1 MSGHPRYT
9 EQQVIDALTQAKG
22 LRAPA
27 AAALHCSR
35 HTIGNYIERCPA
47 VRAAYEDALE
57 GTLDLAQSKLIDL
70 VEKDHWGAIRFI
82 LATLGKDRGFTEQA
96 QAQTTGG
103 DCEAC
108 RRQFREDYL
117 RVYGEDDDDEE

>member
-27 AAALHCSR
+27 AEALHCSR
-35 HTIGNYIERCPA
+35 QTIGNYINRCPA
-47 VRAAYEDALE
+47 VKEAYEDALE
-57 GTLDLAQSKLIDL
+57 ETLDLAQSKLMDL
-70 VEKDHWGAIRFI
+70 VEKEHWGAIRFI
-82 LATLGKDRGFTEQA
+82 LATLGKDRGFTEKVQV
-96 QAQTTGG
+96 QTTGG

-108 RRQFREDYL
+108 RRQFEEDI
-117 RVYGEDDDDEE
+117 RRAYGEDDGGEE